1 MTYGEQIRA
10 ARALL
15 RINQLQLAE
24 LAHVSLGAIRS
35 LERTRGPLTL
45 SEPIVAAVR
54 GALEAAGISFIDPG
68 PYTGLGGPGVRLAG
82 NVILEDKV
90 VELETSVDA
99 VAGGEA
105 VALPSVSR

>member
-24 LAHVSLGAIRS
+24 LAHVNLGAIRR
-35 LERTRGPLTL
+35 LERTRGPVTL

-54 GALEAAGISFIDPG
+54 SALETAGISFIDPG
-68 PYTGLGGPGVRLAG
+68 PYSGLGGPGVRMAG
-82 NVILEDKV
+82 DVILEDKV
-90 VELETSVDA
+90 VELETPEDA
-99 VAGGEA
+99 VSEGEA
-105 VALPSVSR
+105 VA